1 MQPERLGPYR
11 IVRTLGHGGMGTV
24 YEGVNLEANEPAA
37 IKILSE
43 TLAREP
49 DFRQRFEGEI
59 EALRLLRHP
68 NIVRLFG
75 FGEQGETL
83 YYAMELVEGRSLEQ
97 ELRNGRRFN
106 WREVAQIGIEVCRAL
121 RHAHDR
127 GIVHRDLKPANLLLA
142 ADGQVKLSDF
152 GIARL
157 FGNSRLTV
165 AGNVLGTV
173 EFMAP
178 EQADARPVGPR
189 ADLYSLGGV
198 LFALLTGRAPFKA
211 KSLAEMLDK
220 QRSAIPEPVSRYA
233 SDVPNELE
241 SIIAQLLAKDPEAR
255 IANAMILARRLE
267 AMVHALSRSPQL
279 PEPSSALETPEAEA
293 AEEAT
298 MVRRAAER
306 LPPTID
312 APMAEFVAMPVTRMA
327 DSASSPPDS
336 ECHLSLAHGEVPPT
350 KDTDVF
356 LAKVPEAEATSSD
369 AGEETKPS
377 NRFVSVHEE
386 ELDPVQ
392 EASPP
397 RAMISLHSWVLVG
410 ALVLMG
416 LTAWYMLRPPS
427 ADALYDRIVAKTEDH
442 TVEAYLRA
450 EPDIREFLMRYSN
463 DSRSERLR
471 EYVDEIDLNRL
482 ERRFDLRSKGLVTTE
497 TLLPVELDYLEAIN
511 YAKLSP
517 EQGIAKLQA
526 LIDLYQPR
534 NDTSGPTGQCLELAR
549 RRIVQLQEQLQRSA
563 TDHLDLIMDRL
574 DKADSFESTDPTR
587 AKAMRR
593 AVIELYEGKPW
604 AAEAVER
611 ARTVLANGREGERES
626 EE

>member
-11 IVRTLGHGGMGTV
+11 IVRTLGQGGMGTV
-24 YEGVNLEANEPAA
+24 YEGVNAETNEPAA
-37 IKILSE
+37 VKILSVALSHE
-43 TLAREP
+43 A

-75 FGEQGETL
+75 FGEQDEVL
-83 YYAMELVEGRSLEQ
+83 YYAMELVEGRSLEE

-106 WREVAQIGIEVCRAL
+106 WREVTQIGIEVCRAL

-142 ADGQVKLSDF
+142 TSGQVKLSDF

-157 FGNSRLTV
+157 FGNTRLTA

-198 LFALLTGRAPFKA
+198 LFALLAGRAPFKA

-233 SDVPNELE
+233 ADVPAELE
-241 SIIAQLLAKDPEAR
+241 CIIAQLLAKDPDAR
-255 IANAMILARRLE
+255 IPNATLLARRLE
-267 AMVHALSRSPQL
+267 AMTHALSRSSDT
-279 PEPSSALETPEAEA
+279 PEPPKVPEADEA
-293 AEEAT
+293 AT
-298 MVRRAAER
+298 LSGQMHER

-312 APMAEFVAMPVTRMA
+312 APMAEFVAMPATRMA
-327 DSASSPPDS
+327 DADSFQPGS
-336 ECHLSLAHGEVPPT
+336 ECHLSLAHGEALPT
-350 KDTDVF
+350 KDTDAF
-356 LAKVPEAEATSSD
+356 LAVVPEAEATGSEG
-369 AGEETKPS
+369 GEEAKPS
-377 NRFVSVHEE
+377 NRFVPVQEE
-386 ELDPVQ
+386 ELDPV
-392 EASPP
+392 EETSSP
-397 RAMISLHSWVLVG
+397 RVLISVQTWVLVA
-410 ALVLMG
+410 ALVMMG
-416 LTAWYMLRPPS
+416 MTVWYLLRPRS
-427 ADALYDRIVAKTEDH
+427 ADALYERIAAKTEDH
-442 TVEAYLRA
+442 TVVAYERA
-450 EPDIREFLMRYSN
+450 ESDIREFLMRYSN
-463 DSRSERLR
+463 DSRAERLR
-471 EYVDEIDLNRL
+471 EYVNEIDLNRL

-497 TLLPVELDYLEAIN
+497 ALLPVELDYLEAIN
-511 YAKLSP
+511 YAKLNP

-549 RRIVQLQEQLQRSA
+549 RRIAQLREQLQRSSA
-563 TDHLDLIMDRL
+563 DHLALIMDRL
-574 DKADSFESTDPTR
+574 DKAEAFAPTDPGR

-593 AVIELYEGKPW
+593 AVIELYDGKPW
-604 AAEAVER
+604 AADAVAR
-611 ARTVLANGREGERES
+611 ARAALEQEGKRIKDE
-626 EE
+626 